1 MLFIIISFW
10 YNFQCGLSVLP
21 PASFVPELIWRKNLC
36 LGVAE
41 TPTSHGEQE
50 SLVAAFRL
58 SAVNLTYKTRD
69 SVSQNN
75 EVGLYIEARSCIIYN
90 ITWFGAFLVIL
101 PNFTII
107 YHSFKFAP
115 QKIFFRDLQC
125 FTEVF
130 HDIEPYHGCYYL
142 PPAPPTGGKCQWRG

>member
-75 EVGLYIEARSCIIYN
+75 EVGLYIEARSCIPLNLPPKKYFSEICN
-90 ITWFGAFLVIL
+90 VLLKFSMIL
-101 PNFTII
+101 SHIMDVII
-107 YHSFKFAP
+107 YHQPRQPEASVNGEG
-115 QKIFFRDLQC
+115 RH
-125 FTEVF
+125 ER
-130 HDIEPYHGCYYL
+130 Y
-142 PPAPPTGGKCQWRG
+142 GK